1 MKTASRIN
9 LLRRILLAKVV
20 VAVAAWGLPALVG
33 SAGFLA
39 VFGITMPADPIF
51 LRLFGVLA
59 IALAVAYG
67 YAYQDP
73 VRNVAII
80 KVGVVDNGLATLTII
95 FLGLTVGVSSWFV
108 WVSALLSAFF
118 CAAFAVLM
126 PRE

>member
-1 MKTASRIN
+1 METAPRIN

-33 SAGFLA
+33 PAGFLA
-39 VFGITMPADPIF
+39 FFGITMLADPIF

-59 IALAVAYG
+59 IALAVAYW
-67 YAYQDP
+67 YAYRDP
-73 VRNVAII
+73 VRNVAIL
-80 KVGVVDNGLATLTII
+80 KVGIVDNGLATLTII
-95 FLGLTVGVSSWFV
+95 FLGLTVGISSWFV

-118 CAAFAVLM
+118 AAAFAVLM

>member
-1 MKTASRIN
+1 METAPRIN

-33 SAGFLA
+33 PAGFLA
-39 VFGITMPADPIF
+39 FFGITMPADPIF

-59 IALAVAYG
+59 IALAVAYW
-67 YAYQDP
+67 YAYRDP
-73 VRNVAII
+73 VRNVAIL
-80 KVGVVDNGLATLTII
+80 KVGIVDNGLATLTII
-95 FLGLTVGVSSWFV
+95 FLGLTVGISSWFV

-118 CAAFAVLM
+118 AAAFAVLM